1 LSQKLG
7 KRVKSHQ
14 FHENMHDVRSP
25 VFAGHPYG
33 IDAPESE
40 MIFIF
45 SETQANLKPTR
56 SVNRLHC
63 CMLVALKK
71 HKLYQPA
78 W

>member
-1 LSQKLG
+1 
-7 KRVKSHQ
+7 
-14 FHENMHDVRSP
+14 MHDFRSL

-45 SETQANLKPTR
+45 SESQANLKPTR
-56 SVNRLHC
+56 SVNRLHG
-63 CMLVALKK
+63 CMLVVLKK
-71 HKLYQPA
+71 HKLCQLA

>member
-1 LSQKLG
+1 MKICMILVPLFSQD
-7 KRVKSHQ
+7 S
-14 FHENMHDVRSP
+14 
-25 VFAGHPYG
+25 GHPHG

-45 SETQANLKPTR
+45 SESQANLKPTR
-56 SVNRLHC
+56 SVNHLHC
-63 CMLVALKK
+63 CMLVVLK